1 MGAVPGQRGVVLVPG
16 YLCNRGVWSAWLRRL
31 EQQGRPFIALDL
43 GPLFAS
49 IEDHVPLVDAAVT
62 RMAQATGL
70 PPLLVGH
77 SMGGLVIRAWLVHC
91 RAPERAHRLV
101 TLGTPHHGTWLARW
115 GHTRNA
121 RQMRLRSA
129 WLQALAA
136 RTPRAWHAHFVCFC
150 SDADNI
156 VFPPSHAWLEGA
168 DNRLA
173 QGLAH
178 VQMVD
183 DPAVMQSVLN
193 LLEA

>member
-1 MGAVPGQRGVVLVPG
+1 
-16 YLCNRGVWSAWLRRL
+16 
-31 EQQGRPFIALDL
+31 
-43 GPLFAS
+43 
-49 IEDHVPLVDAAVT
+49 
-62 RMAQATGL
+62 
-70 PPLLVGH
+70 
-77 SMGGLVIRAWLVHC
+77 
-91 RAPERAHRLV
+91 
-101 TLGTPHHGTWLARW
+101 
-115 GHTRNA
+115 
-121 RQMRLRSA
+121 MRLRSA